1 MVDGVYQD
9 IAAALKPG
17 IKESQVAGLA
27 THRLY
32 DMGSDCVEAIN
43 AIAGERCS
51 PHPHNFTDRL
61 IRPGDQAYFDII
73 HSFMGY
79 RTCYYRT
86 FSVGKATGPQIDAY
100 KRARHW
106 MDDAISMLKPGV
118 TTDKEA
124 KMFPKSTEIGFET
137 EMAAHLAKG
146 GADVLAWNRTRAKAE
161 PLAKHGAKIA
171 DKVSELASR
180 DIVFCMVSTW
190 DDVKEVMTRLLEGGK
205 PQPRIVIEC
214 SSISLEGSAELR
226 AMLAKRGI
234 EYLAAPVSGNAKV
247 IKAGKLSFVCSGP
260 RKAFDDALPYLEMI
274 GPAASYVGEGELA
287 RIVKICH
294 NVFLG
299 VVTQSLA
306 EITVLAQKAGV
317 PRHAFLDF
325 MNQSVMGSMFSR
337 YKTPAFVNL
346 DFKVTFTPYLLRK
359 DLDLGLDAG
368 KRFEVPMPLAA
379 ATRDLVQSMMGRGW
393 TEQDFAT
400 LLLQQAQAS
409 GIELAPENVDVK
421 DGLSP

>member
-1 MVDGVYQD
+1 LQTRISKKASSPAPRPRGNGRGSNST
-9 IAAALKPG
+9 IG
-17 IKESQVAGLA
+17 WIGAG
-27 THRLY
+27 R
-32 DMGSDCVEAIN
+32 
-43 AIAGERCS
+43 
-51 PHPHNFTDRL
+51 
-61 IRPGDQAYFDII
+61 
-73 HSFMGY
+73 MGY
-79 RTCYYRT
+79 
-86 FSVGKATGPQIDAY
+86 
-100 KRARHW
+100 
-106 MDDAISMLKPGV
+106 
-118 TTDKEA
+118 
-124 KMFPKSTEIGFET
+124 
-137 EMAAHLAKG
+137 EMAGHLAKA
-146 GADVLAWNRTRAKAE
+146 GADVTVWNRTRAKAE
-161 PLAKHGAKIA
+161 PLGKYGAKIA
-171 DKVSELASR
+171 GDLKELASR

-190 DDVKEVMTRLLEGGK
+190 DDVKEVMTTLLDRAK
-205 PQPRIVIEC
+205 KVPRVVIEC

-226 AMLAKRGI
+226 KMLAARGI

-260 RKAFDDALPYLEMI
+260 RKAFDDALPYLRMI
-274 GPAASYVGEGELA
+274 GPAASYVGEGELS

-306 EITVLAQKAGV
+306 EITILAQKAGV

-409 GIELAPENVDVK
+409 GIELKPENVDVK
-421 DGLSP
+421 DGLQ